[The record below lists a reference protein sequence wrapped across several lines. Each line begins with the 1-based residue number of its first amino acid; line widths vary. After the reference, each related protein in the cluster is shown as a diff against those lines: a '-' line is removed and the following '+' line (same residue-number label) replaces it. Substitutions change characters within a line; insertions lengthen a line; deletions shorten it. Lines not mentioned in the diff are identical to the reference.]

1 MRNFLY
7 RFFSRINNLDN
18 TRINNLDNISRILK
32 ELSYQTPVSKIF
44 EAINSYSTKSEI
56 RYVGGCVRKILKN
69 EDVDDIDL
77 ATNLDPK
84 EICEALKRYEINYH
98 EIGIEHGTITALI
111 DKHKFEI
118 TSLREDVSTD
128 GRHAKV
134 KFSNDW
140 KKDALRRDF
149 TINSIY
155 SDKDGNL
162 FDPFNGIEDL
172 KNGEVNFIGDPEKR
186 IKEDYLRILRYLRF
200 FLIYSK
206 KKHKDEIKSFIKK
219 NLVGISKLSKERLLD
234 ELKKILKTEILLN
247 LSKDR
252 FSLEIINIIFPELKY
267 FNIFSKLNSHTTKIL
282 KEIDF
287 ILVISLLI
295 IDETDNSDYFLYKFN
310 VSKKNQKRIKNINE
324 FFRENSP
331 LKNFNEKI
339 LNKVLYYKGKETVLD
354 ILIFRIFK
362 TKKIDRSLIN
372 LFDLFKNKE
381 APIMPI
387 KADNLISNY
396 NISEGK
402 FLGDK
407 LKVIEE
413 AWVNNNFKISDKQV
427 ENIIKN

>member
-1 MRNFLY
+1 MRNLLD
-7 RFFSRINNLDN
+7 RFFSRVNNLDN
-18 TRINNLDNISRILK
+18 VSQNLKKLFH
-32 ELSYQTPVSKIF
+32 QTPVSKIF

-56 RYVGGCVRKILKN
+56 RYVGGCIRKILKN

-77 ATNLDPK
+77 ATNLEPK
-84 EICEALKRYEINYH
+84 EICEALKKYKINYH
-98 EIGIEHGTITALI
+98 ESGIEHGTITALI
-111 DKHKFEI
+111 EKHKFEI
-118 TSLREDVSTD
+118 TSLREDILTD

-172 KNGEVNFIGDPEKR
+172 KNGEINFIGDPEKR

-206 KKHKDEIKSFIKK
+206 KKHKDETKSFIKK

-234 ELKKILKTEILLN
+234 ELKKILNTQILLN
-247 LSKDR
+247 LSKDK
-252 FSLEIINIIFPELKY
+252 FCLEIINIIFPELKY
-267 FNIFSKLNSHTTKIL
+267 FNIFSKLNSHAIKML
-282 KEIDF
+282 EEIDF

-324 FFRENSP
+324 FFRENSS
-331 LKNFNEKI
+331 LKKFDEKI
-339 LNKVLYYKGKETVLD
+339 LNKVLYYKGKETLLD
-354 ILIFRIFK
+354 ILIFKIFK

-372 LFDLFKNKE
+372 LYDLFKNRE

-413 AWVNNNFKISDKQV
+413 VWVNNNFKISDKQV

>member
-1 MRNFLY
+1 MRNLLD
-7 RFFSRINNLDN
+7 RLFSRVNNLDSVSQ
-18 TRINNLDNISRILK
+18 NLKKLFH
-32 ELSYQTPVSKIF
+32 QTPVSKIF

-56 RYVGGCVRKILKN
+56 RYVGGCIRKILKN

-77 ATNLDPK
+77 ATNLEPK
-84 EICEALKRYEINYH
+84 EICEALKKYKINYH
-98 EIGIEHGTITALI
+98 ESGIEHGTITALI
-111 DKHKFEI
+111 EKHKFEI
-118 TSLREDVSTD
+118 TSLREDILTD

-172 KNGEVNFIGDPEKR
+172 KNGEINFIGDPEKR

-206 KKHKDEIKSFIKK
+206 KKHKDETKSFIKK

-234 ELKKILKTEILLN
+234 ELKKILNTKILLN
-247 LSKDR
+247 LSKDK
-252 FSLEIINIIFPELKY
+252 FCLEIINIIFPELKY
-267 FNIFSKLNSHTTKIL
+267 FNIFSKLNSHAIKML
-282 KEIDF
+282 EEIDF

-324 FFRENSP
+324 FFRENSSS
-331 LKNFNEKI
+331 KKFNEKI
-339 LNKVLYYKGKETVLD
+339 LNKVLYYKGKNTLLD
-354 ILIFRIFK
+354 ILIFKIFK

-372 LFDLFKNKE
+372 LYDLFKNKE
-381 APIMPI
+381 VPIMPI

-407 LKVIEE
+407 LKVIEDV
-413 AWVNNNFKISDKQV
+413 WVNNNFKISDKQV

>member
-1 MRNFLY
+1 MRNLLD

-18 TRINNLDNISRILK
+18 VSQNLKKLFH
-32 ELSYQTPVSKIF
+32 QTPVSKIF

-56 RYVGGCVRKILKN
+56 RYVGGCIRKILKN

-77 ATNLDPK
+77 ATNLEPK
-84 EICEALKRYEINYH
+84 EICEALKKYKINYH
-98 EIGIEHGTITALI
+98 ESGIEHGTITALI
-111 DKHKFEI
+111 EKHKFEI
-118 TSLREDVSTD
+118 TSLREDILTD

-172 KNGEVNFIGDPEKR
+172 KNGEINFIGDPEKR

-206 KKHKDEIKSFIKK
+206 KKHKDETKSFIKK

-234 ELKKILKTEILLN
+234 ELKKILNTQILLN
-247 LSKDR
+247 LSKDK
-252 FSLEIINIIFPELKY
+252 FCLEIINTIFPELKY
-267 FNIFSKLNSHTTKIL
+267 FNIFSKLNSHAIKML
-282 KEIDF
+282 EEIDF

-324 FFRENSP
+324 FFRENSS
-331 LKNFNEKI
+331 LKKFNEKI
-339 LNKVLYYKGKETVLD
+339 LNKVLYYKGKETLLD
-354 ILIFRIFK
+354 ILIFKIFK

-372 LFDLFKNKE
+372 LYDLFKNRE

-413 AWVNNNFKISDKQV
+413 VWVNNNFKISDKQV

>member
-1 MRNFLY
+1 MRNLLD

-18 TRINNLDNISRILK
+18 VSQNLKKLFH
-32 ELSYQTPVSKIF
+32 QTPVSKIF

-56 RYVGGCVRKILKN
+56 RYVGGCIRKILKN

-77 ATNLDPK
+77 ATNLEPK
-84 EICEALKRYEINYH
+84 EICEALKKYKINYH
-98 EIGIEHGTITALI
+98 ESGIEHGTITALI
-111 DKHKFEI
+111 EKHKFEI
-118 TSLREDVSTD
+118 TSLREDILTD

-172 KNGEVNFIGDPEKR
+172 KNGEINFIGDPEKR

-206 KKHKDEIKSFIKK
+206 KKHKDETKSFIKK

-234 ELKKILKTEILLN
+234 ELKKILNTQILLN
-247 LSKDR
+247 LSKDK
-252 FSLEIINIIFPELKY
+252 FCLEIINIIFPELKY
-267 FNIFSKLNSHTTKIL
+267 FNIFSKLNSHAIKML
-282 KEIDF
+282 EEIDF

-324 FFRENSP
+324 FFRENSS
-331 LKNFNEKI
+331 LKKFDEKI
-339 LNKVLYYKGKETVLD
+339 LNKVLYYKGKETLID
-354 ILIFRIFK
+354 ILIFKIFK

-372 LFDLFKNKE
+372 LYDLFKNRE

-413 AWVNNNFKISDKQV
+413 VWVNNNFKISDKQV

>member
-1 MRNFLY
+1 MRNLLD

-18 TRINNLDNISRILK
+18 VSQNLKKLFH
-32 ELSYQTPVSKIF
+32 QTPVSKIF

-56 RYVGGCVRKILKN
+56 RYVGGCIRKILKN

-77 ATNLDPK
+77 ATNLEPK
-84 EICEALKRYEINYH
+84 EICEALKKYKINYH
-98 EIGIEHGTITALI
+98 ESGIEHGTITALI
-111 DKHKFEI
+111 EKHKFEI
-118 TSLREDVSTD
+118 TSLREDILTD

-172 KNGEVNFIGDPEKR
+172 KNGEINFIGDPEKR

-206 KKHKDEIKSFIKK
+206 KKHKDETKRFIKK

-234 ELKKILKTEILLN
+234 ELKKILNTQILLN
-247 LSKDR
+247 LSKDK
-252 FSLEIINIIFPELKY
+252 FCLEIINIIFPELKY
-267 FNIFSKLNSHTTKIL
+267 FNIFSKLNSHAIKML
-282 KEIDF
+282 EEIDF

-324 FFRENSP
+324 FFRENSS
-331 LKNFNEKI
+331 LKKFNVKI
-339 LNKVLYYKGKETVLD
+339 LNKVLYY
-354 ILIFRIFK
+354 
-362 TKKIDRSLIN
+362 TKVKRH
-372 LFDLFKNKE
+372 
-381 APIMPI
+381 
-387 KADNLISNY
+387 Y
-396 NISEGK
+396 
-402 FLGDK
+402 
-407 LKVIEE
+407 
-413 AWVNNNFKISDKQV
+413 
-427 ENIIKN
+427 

>member
-1 MRNFLY
+1 MRNLLD

-18 TRINNLDNISRILK
+18 VSQNLKKLFH
-32 ELSYQTPVSKIF
+32 QTPVSKIF

-56 RYVGGCVRKILKN
+56 RYVGGCIRKILKN

-77 ATNLDPK
+77 ATNLEPK
-84 EICEALKRYEINYH
+84 EICEALKKYKINYH
-98 EIGIEHGTITALI
+98 ESGIEHGTITALI
-111 DKHKFEI
+111 EKHKFEI
-118 TSLREDVSTD
+118 TSLREDILTD

-172 KNGEVNFIGDPEKR
+172 KNGEINFIGDPEKR

-206 KKHKDEIKSFIKK
+206 KKHKDETKSFIKK

-234 ELKKILKTEILLN
+234 ELKKILNTQILLN
-247 LSKDR
+247 LSKDK
-252 FSLEIINIIFPELKY
+252 FCLEIINIIFPELKY
-267 FNIFSKLNSHTTKIL
+267 FNIFSKLNSHAIKML
-282 KEIDF
+282 EEIDF

-324 FFRENSP
+324 FFRENSS
-331 LKNFNEKI
+331 LKKFDEKI
-339 LNKVLYYKGKETVLD
+339 LNKVLYYKGKETLLD
-354 ILIFRIFK
+354 ILIFKIFK

-372 LFDLFKNKE
+372 LYDLFKNKE
-381 APIMPI
+381 VPIMPI

-407 LKVIEE
+407 LKVIEDV
-413 AWVNNNFKISDKQV
+413 WVNNNFKISDKQV

>member
-1 MRNFLY
+1 MRNLLD
-7 RFFSRINNLDN
+7 RLFSRINNLDN
-18 TRINNLDNISRILK
+18 VSQNLKKLFH
-32 ELSYQTPVSKIF
+32 QTPVSKIF

-56 RYVGGCVRKILKN
+56 RYVGGCIRKILKN

-77 ATNLDPK
+77 ATNLEPK
-84 EICEALKRYEINYH
+84 EICEALKKYKINYH
-98 EIGIEHGTITALI
+98 ESGIEHGTITALI
-111 DKHKFEI
+111 EKHKFEI
-118 TSLREDVSTD
+118 TSLREDILTD

-172 KNGEVNFIGDPEKR
+172 KNGEINFIGDPEKR

-206 KKHKDEIKSFIKK
+206 KKHKDETKSFIKK

-234 ELKKILKTEILLN
+234 ELKKILNTQILLN
-247 LSKDR
+247 LSKDK
-252 FSLEIINIIFPELKY
+252 FCLEIINIIFPELKY
-267 FNIFSKLNSHTTKIL
+267 FNIFSKLNSHAIKML
-282 KEIDF
+282 EEIDF
-287 ILVISLLI
+287 TLVISLLI

-324 FFRENSP
+324 FFRENSS
-331 LKNFNEKI
+331 LKKFNEKI
-339 LNKVLYYKGKETVLD
+339 LNKVFYYKGKETLLD
-354 ILIFRIFK
+354 ILIFKIFK

-372 LFDLFKNKE
+372 LYDLFKNKE

-413 AWVNNNFKISDKQV
+413 VWVNNNFKISDKQV
-427 ENIIKN
+427 EDIIKN

>member
-1 MRNFLY
+1 MRNLLD
-7 RFFSRINNLDN
+7 RLFSRVNNLDSVSQ
-18 TRINNLDNISRILK
+18 NLKKLFH
-32 ELSYQTPVSKIF
+32 QTPVSKIF

-56 RYVGGCVRKILKN
+56 RYVGGCIRKILKN

-77 ATNLDPK
+77 ATNLEPK
-84 EICEALKRYEINYH
+84 EICEALKKYKINYH
-98 EIGIEHGTITALI
+98 ESGIEHGTITALI
-111 DKHKFEI
+111 EKHKFEI
-118 TSLREDVSTD
+118 TSLREDILTD

-162 FDPFNGIEDL
+162 FDPFNGIQDL
-172 KNGEVNFIGDPEKR
+172 KNGEINFIGDPEKR

-206 KKHKDEIKSFIKK
+206 KKHKDETKSFIKK

-234 ELKKILKTEILLN
+234 ELKKILNTQILLN
-247 LSKDR
+247 LSKDK
-252 FSLEIINIIFPELKY
+252 FCLEIINIIFPELKY
-267 FNIFSKLNSHTTKIL
+267 FNIFSKLNSHAIKML
-282 KEIDF
+282 EEIDF

-324 FFRENSP
+324 FFRENSS
-331 LKNFNEKI
+331 LKKFDEKI
-339 LNKVLYYKGKETVLD
+339 LNKVLYYKGKETLLD
-354 ILIFRIFK
+354 ILIFKIFK

-372 LFDLFKNKE
+372 LYDLFKNRE

-413 AWVNNNFKISDKQV
+413 VWVNNNFKISDKQV

>member
-1 MRNFLY
+1 MRNLLD
-7 RFFSRINNLDN
+7 RLFSRINNLDN
-18 TRINNLDNISRILK
+18 VSQNLKKLFH
-32 ELSYQTPVSKIF
+32 QTQVSKIF

-77 ATNLDPK
+77 ATNLEPK
-84 EICEALKRYEINYH
+84 EICEALKKYKINYH
-98 EIGIEHGTITALI
+98 ESGIEHGTITALI
-111 DKHKFEI
+111 EKHKFEI
-118 TSLREDVSTD
+118 TSLREDILTD

-134 KFSNDW
+134 KFSKDW

-172 KNGEVNFIGDPEKR
+172 KNGEINFIGDPEKR

-206 KKHKDEIKSFIKK
+206 KKHKDETKSFIKK

-234 ELKKILKTEILLN
+234 ELKKILNTQILLN
-247 LSKDR
+247 LSKDK
-252 FSLEIINIIFPELKY
+252 FCLEIINIIFPELKY
-267 FNIFSKLNSHTTKIL
+267 FNIFSKLNSHAIKML
-282 KEIDF
+282 EEIDF

-324 FFRENSP
+324 FFRENLSS
-331 LKNFNEKI
+331 KKFNEKI
-339 LNKVLYYKGKETVLD
+339 LNKVLYYKGKKTLLD
-354 ILIFRIFK
+354 IIIFKIFK

-372 LFDLFKNKE
+372 LYNLFKNKE

-413 AWVNNNFKISDKQV
+413 VWVNNNFKISDKQV

>member
-1 MRNFLY
+1 MRNLLD
-7 RFFSRINNLDN
+7 RLFSRVNNLDSVSQ
-18 TRINNLDNISRILK
+18 NLKKLFH
-32 ELSYQTPVSKIF
+32 QTPVSKIF

-56 RYVGGCVRKILKN
+56 RYVGGCIRKILKN

-77 ATNLDPK
+77 ATNLEPK
-84 EICEALKRYEINYH
+84 EICEALKKYKINYH
-98 EIGIEHGTITALI
+98 ESGIEHGTITALI
-111 DKHKFEI
+111 EKHKFEI
-118 TSLREDVSTD
+118 TSLREDILTD

-172 KNGEVNFIGDPEKR
+172 KNGEINFIGDPEKR

-206 KKHKDEIKSFIKK
+206 KKHKDETKSFIKK

-234 ELKKILKTEILLN
+234 ELKKILNTQILLN
-247 LSKDR
+247 LSKDK
-252 FSLEIINIIFPELKY
+252 FCLEIINIIFPELKY
-267 FNIFSKLNSHTTKIL
+267 FNIFSKLNSHAIKML
-282 KEIDF
+282 EEIDF

-324 FFRENSP
+324 FFRENSS
-331 LKNFNEKI
+331 LKKFDEKI
-339 LNKVLYYKGKETVLD
+339 LNKVLYYKGKETLLD
-354 ILIFRIFK
+354 ILIFKIFK

-372 LFDLFKNKE
+372 LYDLFKNRE

-413 AWVNNNFKISDKQV
+413 VWVNNNFKISDKQV

>member
-1 MRNFLY
+1 MRNLLD

-18 TRINNLDNISRILK
+18 VSQNLKKLFH
-32 ELSYQTPVSKIF
+32 QTPVSKIF

-56 RYVGGCVRKILKN
+56 RYVGGCIRKILKN

-77 ATNLDPK
+77 ATNLEPK
-84 EICEALKRYEINYH
+84 EICEALKKYKINYH
-98 EIGIEHGTITALI
+98 ESGIEHGTITALI
-111 DKHKFEI
+111 EKHKFEI
-118 TSLREDVSTD
+118 TSLREDILTD

-172 KNGEVNFIGDPEKR
+172 KNGEINFIGDPEKR

-206 KKHKDEIKSFIKK
+206 KKHKDETKSFIKK

-234 ELKKILKTEILLN
+234 ELKKILNTQILLN
-247 LSKDR
+247 LSKDK
-252 FSLEIINIIFPELKY
+252 FCLEIINIIFPELKY
-267 FNIFSKLNSHTTKIL
+267 FNIFSKLNSHAIKML
-282 KEIDF
+282 EEIDF

-324 FFRENSP
+324 FFRENSS
-331 LKNFNEKI
+331 LKKFDEKI
-339 LNKVLYYKGKETVLD
+339 LNKVLYYKGKETLLD
-354 ILIFRIFK
+354 ILIFKIFK

-372 LFDLFKNKE
+372 LYDLFKNRE

-413 AWVNNNFKISDKQV
+413 VWVNNNFKISDKQV

>member
-1 MRNFLY
+1 MRNLLD
-7 RFFSRINNLDN
+7 RLFSRINNLDN
-18 TRINNLDNISRILK
+18 VSQNLKKLFH
-32 ELSYQTPVSKIF
+32 QTPVSKIF

-77 ATNLDPK
+77 ATNLEPK
-84 EICEALKRYEINYH
+84 EICEALKKYKINYH
-98 EIGIEHGTITALI
+98 ESGIEHGTITALI
-111 DKHKFEI
+111 EKHKFEI
-118 TSLREDVSTD
+118 TSLREDILTD

-134 KFSNDW
+134 KFSKDW

-172 KNGEVNFIGDPEKR
+172 KNGEINFIGDPEKR

-206 KKHKDEIKSFIKK
+206 KKHKDETKSFIKK

-234 ELKKILKTEILLN
+234 ELKKILNTQILLN
-247 LSKDR
+247 LSKDK
-252 FSLEIINIIFPELKY
+252 FCLEIINIIFPELKY
-267 FNIFSKLNSHTTKIL
+267 FNIFSKLNSHAIKML
-282 KEIDF
+282 EEIDF

-324 FFRENSP
+324 FFRENLSS
-331 LKNFNEKI
+331 KKFNEKI
-339 LNKVLYYKGKETVLD
+339 LNKVLYYKGKKTLLD
-354 ILIFRIFK
+354 IIIFKIFK

-372 LFDLFKNKE
+372 LYNLFKNKE

-413 AWVNNNFKISDKQV
+413 VWVNNNFKISDKQV

>member
-1 MRNFLY
+1 MRNLLD

-18 TRINNLDNISRILK
+18 VSQNLKKLFH
-32 ELSYQTPVSKIF
+32 QTPVSKIF

-56 RYVGGCVRKILKN
+56 RYVGGCIRKILKN

-77 ATNLDPK
+77 ATNLEPK
-84 EICEALKRYEINYH
+84 EICEALKKYKINYH
-98 EIGIEHGTITALI
+98 ESGIEHGTITALI
-111 DKHKFEI
+111 EKHKFEI
-118 TSLREDVSTD
+118 TSLREDILTD

-172 KNGEVNFIGDPEKR
+172 KNGEINFIGDPEKR

-206 KKHKDEIKSFIKK
+206 KKHKDETKSFIKK

-234 ELKKILKTEILLN
+234 ELKKILNTQILLN
-247 LSKDR
+247 LSKDK
-252 FSLEIINIIFPELKY
+252 FCLEIINIIFPELKY
-267 FNIFSKLNSHTTKIL
+267 FNIFSKLNSHAIKML
-282 KEIDF
+282 EEIDF

-324 FFRENSP
+324 FFRENSS
-331 LKNFNEKI
+331 LKKFDEKI
-339 LNKVLYYKGKETVLD
+339 LNKVLYYKGKNTLLD
-354 ILIFRIFK
+354 ILIFKIFK

-372 LFDLFKNKE
+372 LYDLFKNKE
-381 APIMPI
+381 VPIMPI

-407 LKVIEE
+407 LRVIEDV
-413 AWVNNNFKISDKQV
+413 WVNNNFKISDKQV

>member
-1 MRNFLY
+1 MRNLLD

-18 TRINNLDNISRILK
+18 VSQNLKKLFH
-32 ELSYQTPVSKIF
+32 QTPVSKIF

-56 RYVGGCVRKILKN
+56 RYVGGCIRKILKN

-77 ATNLDPK
+77 ATNLEPK
-84 EICEALKRYEINYH
+84 EICEALKKYKINYH
-98 EIGIEHGTITALI
+98 ESGIEHGTITALI
-111 DKHKFEI
+111 EKHKFEI
-118 TSLREDVSTD
+118 TSLREDILTD
-128 GRHAKV
+128 GRRAKV

-172 KNGEVNFIGDPEKR
+172 KNGEINFIGDPEKR

-206 KKHKDEIKSFIKK
+206 KKHKDETKSFIKK

-234 ELKKILKTEILLN
+234 ELKKILNTQILLN
-247 LSKDR
+247 LSKDK
-252 FSLEIINIIFPELKY
+252 FCLEIINIIFPELKY
-267 FNIFSKLNSHTTKIL
+267 FNIFSKLNSHAIKML
-282 KEIDF
+282 EEIDF

-324 FFRENSP
+324 FFRENSS
-331 LKNFNEKI
+331 LKKFDEKI
-339 LNKVLYYKGKETVLD
+339 LNKVLYYKGKETLLD
-354 ILIFRIFK
+354 ILIFKIFK

-372 LFDLFKNKE
+372 LYDLFKNRE

-413 AWVNNNFKISDKQV
+413 VWVNNNFKISDKQV

>member
-1 MRNFLY
+1 MRNLLD
-7 RFFSRINNLDN
+7 RLFSRVNNLDN
-18 TRINNLDNISRILK
+18 VSQNLKKLFH
-32 ELSYQTPVSKIF
+32 QTPVSKIF

-56 RYVGGCVRKILKN
+56 RYVGGCIRKILKN

-77 ATNLDPK
+77 ATNLEPK
-84 EICEALKRYEINYH
+84 EICEALKKYKINYH
-98 EIGIEHGTITALI
+98 ESGIEHGTITALI
-111 DKHKFEI
+111 EKHKFEI
-118 TSLREDVSTD
+118 TSLREDILTD

-172 KNGEVNFIGDPEKR
+172 KNGEINFIGDPEKR

-206 KKHKDEIKSFIKK
+206 KKHKDETKSFIKK

-234 ELKKILKTEILLN
+234 ELKKILNTQILLN
-247 LSKDR
+247 LSKDK
-252 FSLEIINIIFPELKY
+252 FCLEIINTIFPELKY
-267 FNIFSKLNSHTTKIL
+267 FNIFSKLNSHAIKML
-282 KEIDF
+282 EEIDF

-324 FFRENSP
+324 FFRENSS
-331 LKNFNEKI
+331 LKKFNEKI
-339 LNKVLYYKGKETVLD
+339 LNKVLYYKGKETLLD
-354 ILIFRIFK
+354 ILIFKIFK

-372 LFDLFKNKE
+372 LYDLFKNKE

-413 AWVNNNFKISDKQV
+413 VWVNNNFKISDKQV

>member
-1 MRNFLY
+1 MRNLLD
-7 RFFSRINNLDN
+7 RLFSRINNLDN
-18 TRINNLDNISRILK
+18 VSQNLKKLFH
-32 ELSYQTPVSKIF
+32 QTPVSKIF

-56 RYVGGCVRKILKN
+56 RYVGGCIRKILKN

-77 ATNLDPK
+77 ATNLEPK
-84 EICEALKRYEINYH
+84 EICEALKKYKINYH
-98 EIGIEHGTITALI
+98 ESGIEHGTITALI
-111 DKHKFEI
+111 EKHKFEI
-118 TSLREDVSTD
+118 TSLREDILTD

-162 FDPFNGIEDL
+162 FDPFNGIQDL
-172 KNGEVNFIGDPEKR
+172 KNGEINFIGDPEKR

-206 KKHKDEIKSFIKK
+206 KKHKDETKRFIKK

-234 ELKKILKTEILLN
+234 ELKKILNTQILLN
-247 LSKDR
+247 LSKDK
-252 FSLEIINIIFPELKY
+252 FCLEIINIIFPELKY
-267 FNIFSKLNSHTTKIL
+267 FNIFSKLNSHAIKML
-282 KEIDF
+282 EEIDF

-324 FFRENSP
+324 FFRENSS
-331 LKNFNEKI
+331 LKKFDEKI
-339 LNKVLYYKGKETVLD
+339 LNKVLYYKGKETLLD
-354 ILIFRIFK
+354 ILIFKIFK

-372 LFDLFKNKE
+372 LYDLFKNKE
-381 APIMPI
+381 VPIMPI

-413 AWVNNNFKISDKQV
+413 VWVNNNFKISDKQV